1 MTQTTVVTP
10 PAGGNTPPA
19 SGTPRPTAS
28 PTASPTFVG
37 ANVAGKW
44 GASAEGGV
52 LAGLVMAVLGML

>member
-19 SGTPRPTAS
+19 SGTPS
-28 PTASPTFVG
+28 PSASPTFVE

-44 GASAEGGV
+44 GASAEGGA
-52 LAGLVMAVLGML
+52 LAGLVIAVLGML